1 MILKEKYDDQL
12 YENIWYI
19 QDYGHER
26 IVPTGPMNV
35 KYITDHVLSY
45 LRILGTDEIKRE
57 VWFQLYGKIWYI
69 QDYSN
74 DKIVSRGPVNIL
86 YKFRQ
91 WTSHTL

>member
-12 YENIWYI
+12 YENIRYI

-57 VWFQLYGKIWYI
+57 VWFQYYGKIWYI

-74 DKIVSRGPVNIL
+74 DKIVSRGPMNIL